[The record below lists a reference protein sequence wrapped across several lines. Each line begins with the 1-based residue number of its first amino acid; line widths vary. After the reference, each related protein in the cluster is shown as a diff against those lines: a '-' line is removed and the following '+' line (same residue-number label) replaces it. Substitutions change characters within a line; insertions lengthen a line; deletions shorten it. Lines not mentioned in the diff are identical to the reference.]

1 MSTIVNLKTNINIG
15 DIMLLRWTG
24 VTLLLCLLNSPC
36 FAEEKEIAITI
47 DDLPFVGSGSST
59 PASLKRTENR
69 FMAIVKA
76 LVDNQVP
83 ATGFVIGEAV
93 AKNEW
98 YLLEA
103 FRNQG
108 FALGN
113 HTYTHKSLNNM
124 SAAKYIADIDRADSM
139 LAPVMTEPKYFR
151 YPYLAEG
158 KGPKKQKVYDYLAEH
173 QYTIAPVTIDSKD
186 YEFNARF
193 YKIPY
198 RKRAQNLPDFK
209 KRYLAYIWKQTLL
222 AEHRAKK
229 VDGQPV
235 KQILLIHANLLNSLC
250 LEDIIEMYR
259 KNGYKFISL
268 ADALKENTAQPLVN
282 NPEKKETEDKSATI
296 KTVTEHQS

>member
-1 MSTIVNLKTNINIG
+1 
-15 DIMLLRWTG
+15 MLLRWTA
-24 VTLLLCLLNSPC
+24 VTLLISALNSPC

-47 DDLPFVGSGSST
+47 DDLPFVGSGAAT
-59 PASLKRTENR
+59 PGSLKRTQAR

-83 ATGFVIGEAV
+83 ATGFAIGGSIP
-93 AKNEW
+93 KPEW
-98 YLLEA
+98 ELLET

-108 FALGN
+108 FAIGN

-124 SAAKYIADIDRADSM
+124 SADKYIADIDHADTV
-139 LAPVMTEPKYFR
+139 LAPVLTEPKYFR

-158 KGPKKQKVYDYLAEH
+158 TGQKKQKVYDYLAAH

-198 RKRAQNLPDFK
+198 RKRAQILPAFK

-222 AEHRAKK
+222 AERRAKK

-235 KQILLIHANLLNSLC
+235 KQILLIHANLINSLC
-250 LEDIIEMYR
+250 LEDIIELYR
-259 KNGYKFISL
+259 NNGYKFISL
-268 ADALKENTAQPLVN
+268 ADALRNDGASVNGNTEALNSVIPPVKEALGKTA
-282 NPEKKETEDKSATI
+282 SI
-296 KTVTEHQS
+296 KTSI

>member
-1 MSTIVNLKTNINIG
+1 
-15 DIMLLRWTG
+15 MLLRWTG
-24 VTLLLCLLNSPC
+24 VTLLFCLFSSIC
-36 FAEEKEIAITI
+36 FAEDKEIAITI
-47 DDLPFVGSGSST
+47 DDLPFVGSGTST
-59 PASLKRTENR
+59 PASLKRTQAR

-83 ATGFVIGEAV
+83 ATGFAIGGAV

-98 YLLEA
+98 DLLET
-103 FRNQG
+103 FRNLG
-108 FALGN
+108 FSLGN
-113 HTYTHKSLNNM
+113 HTYTHESLNKL
-124 SAAKYIADIDRADSM
+124 SADKYIADINHADTV
-139 LAPVMTEPKYFR
+139 LAHVLTEPKYFR

-158 KGPKKQKVYDYLAEH
+158 KGQKKQKVHEYLAAH

-198 RKRAQNLPDFK
+198 RKRAQILPEFK

-222 AEHRAKK
+222 AERSAKK

-250 LEDIIEMYR
+250 LEDIIALYR

-268 ADALKENTAQPLVN
+268 ADALNKNTENP
-282 NPEKKETEDKSATI
+282 
-296 KTVTEHQS
+296 

>member
-1 MSTIVNLKTNINIG
+1 
-15 DIMLLRWTG
+15 MLLRWSA
-24 VTLLLCLLNSPC
+24 VTLLFCILNSPC

-47 DDLPFVGSGSST
+47 DDLPFVGSGAAT
-59 PASLKRTENR
+59 PASLKRTQAR

-83 ATGFVIGEAV
+83 ATGFAIGGAIP
-93 AKNEW
+93 KSEW
-98 YLLEA
+98 DLLET

-113 HTYTHKSLNNM
+113 HTYTHKSLNSM
-124 SAAKYIADIDRADSM
+124 SADKYIADIDHADTV

-158 KGPKKQKVYDYLAEH
+158 TGQKKQKVYDYLAAH

-198 RKRAQNLPDFK
+198 RKRAQSLPEFK

-222 AEHRAKK
+222 AERRVKK

-250 LEDIIEMYR
+250 LEDIIELYR

-268 ADALKENTAQPLVN
+268 ADALRDDAVQPLNGNTEALNSVI
-282 NPEKKETEDKSATI
+282 PPVKGTLVQSTADKK
-296 KTVTEHQS
+296 

>member
-1 MSTIVNLKTNINIG
+1 
-15 DIMLLRWTG
+15 MLLRWTG
-24 VTLLLCLLNSPC
+24 VTLILCMLNFPC

-59 PASLKRTENR
+59 PASLKRTQAR
-69 FMAIVKA
+69 FMALVKA

-98 YLLEA
+98 DLLQT

-113 HTYTHKSLNNM
+113 HTYAHKSLNHL
-124 SAAKYIADIDRADSM
+124 SADKYIADIDHADNI
-139 LAPVMTEPKYFR
+139 LAPVLTEPKYFR

-158 KGPKKQKVYDYLAEH
+158 TGQKKQKVYDYLAEH

-193 YKIPY
+193 YRIPY
-198 RKRAQNLPDFK
+198 RKRAAALPGFK
-209 KRYLAYIWKQTLL
+209 KHYLAYIWQQTLR
-222 AEHRAKK
+222 AEKNAK
-229 VDGQPV
+229 GRNG

-250 LEDIIEMYR
+250 LEDIIELYK

-268 ADALKENTAQPLVN
+268 ADALKSNTSESLSHTDAANSVIPSIMEAKQKI
-282 NPEKKETEDKSATI
+282 EARIKS
-296 KTVTEHQS
+296 EHKS

>member
-1 MSTIVNLKTNINIG
+1 
-15 DIMLLRWTG
+15 MLLRWSA
-24 VTLLLCLLNSPC
+24 VTLLFCILNSPC

-47 DDLPFVGSGSST
+47 DDLPFVGSGAAT
-59 PASLKRTENR
+59 PASLKRTQAR

-83 ATGFVIGEAV
+83 ATGFAIGGAIP
-93 AKNEW
+93 KSEW
-98 YLLEA
+98 DLLET

-113 HTYTHKSLNNM
+113 HTYTHKSLNSM
-124 SAAKYIADIDRADSM
+124 SADKYIADIDHADTV

-158 KGPKKQKVYDYLAEH
+158 TGQKKQKVYDYLAAH

-198 RKRAQNLPDFK
+198 RKRAQSLPEFK

-222 AEHRAKK
+222 AERRAKK

-250 LEDIIEMYR
+250 LEDIIELYR

-268 ADALKENTAQPLVN
+268 ADALRDDAVQPLNGNTEALNSVI
-282 NPEKKETEDKSATI
+282 PPVKGTLEQSTADKK
-296 KTVTEHQS
+296 

>member
-1 MSTIVNLKTNINIG
+1 
-15 DIMLLRWTG
+15 MLLRWTG
-24 VTLLLCLLNSPC
+24 VTFLFCILTSTC
-36 FAEEKEIAITI
+36 FADEKEIAITI
-47 DDLPFVGSGSST
+47 DDLPFVGSGTNT
-59 PASLKRTENR
+59 PASLKRTTER

-83 ATGFVIGEAV
+83 ATGFAIGGAV

-98 YLLEA
+98 ELLEA

-108 FALGN
+108 FSLGN
-113 HTYTHKSLNNM
+113 HTYTHNNLNHT
-124 SAAKYIADIDRADSM
+124 SADKYIADIDHADTI
-139 LAPVMTEPKYFR
+139 LAPVLTEPKYFR

-158 KGPKKQKVYDYLAEH
+158 TGQKKQKVTDYLAEH

-198 RKRAQNLPDFK
+198 RKRAQNLPQFK

-229 VDGQPV
+229 IDGQPI

-250 LEDIIEMYR
+250 LEDIIELYK

-268 ADALKENTAQPLVN
+268 AEALKGNTAQPLISSAEATHN
-282 NPEKKETEDKSATI
+282 NDQAAKES
-296 KTVTEHQS
+296 KTKID

>member
-1 MSTIVNLKTNINIG
+1 
-15 DIMLLRWTG
+15 MLRRWTA
-24 VTLLLCLLNSPC
+24 VAFLFCILNSAC

-59 PASLKRTENR
+59 PASLKRTQDR

-83 ATGFVIGEAV
+83 ATGFAIGGAV

-103 FRNQG
+103 FRDQL

-113 HTYTHKSLNNM
+113 HTYTHYSLNQTGTD
-124 SAAKYIADIDRADSM
+124 KYIADIDRADTT

-158 KGPKKQKVYDYLAEH
+158 TGAKKQKVLAYLAEH

-198 RKRAQNLPDFK
+198 RKRAQNLPAFK

-222 AEHRAKK
+222 AERSAKK
-229 VDGQPV
+229 VEGQPV

-250 LEDIIEMYR
+250 LEDIIELYR

-268 ADALKENTAQPLVN
+268 ADALKGNTAQPLN
-282 NPEKKETEDKSATI
+282 NNKEAQNSAKAAALLKMVTASI
-296 KTVTEHQS
+296 DSKTAKE

>member
-1 MSTIVNLKTNINIG
+1 
-15 DIMLLRWTG
+15 MLLRWAG
-24 VTLLLCLLNSPC
+24 VTLMFCILNSPC

-47 DDLPFVGSGSST
+47 DDLPFVGSGTST
-59 PASLKRTENR
+59 PASLKRTQDR
-69 FMAIVKA
+69 FMAIVNA
-76 LVDNQVP
+76 LVNNQVP

-98 YLLEA
+98 DLLET

-113 HTYTHKSLNNM
+113 HTYTHNSLNNM
-124 SAAKYIADIDRADSM
+124 SADKYIADIDRADTV
-139 LAPVMTEPKYFR
+139 LAPVLTEPKYFR

-158 KGPKKQKVYDYLAEH
+158 TGQKKQKVYDYLAAH

-193 YKIPY
+193 YRIPY
-198 RKRAQNLPDFK
+198 RKRAQNLPAFK
-209 KRYLAYIWKQTLL
+209 KRYLAYIWQQTLR
-222 AEHRAKK
+222 AEKNAKGK
-229 VDGQPV
+229 NV

-268 ADALKENTAQPLVN
+268 ADALKNNTAQSLNNNTEALNNVIPSLKESGQKSEVN
-282 NPEKKETEDKSATI
+282 KIFGN
-296 KTVTEHQS
+296 QS

>member
-1 MSTIVNLKTNINIG
+1 
-15 DIMLLRWTG
+15 MLLRRTV
-24 VTLLLCLLNSPC
+24 VTLLLCALNLPC
-36 FAEEKEIAITI
+36 FAAEERQIAITI

-59 PASLKRTENR
+59 PASLKRTQDR

-83 ATGFVIGEAV
+83 ATGFAIGEAV

-98 YLLEA
+98 DLLET

-108 FALGN
+108 FSLGN
-113 HTYTHKSLNNM
+113 HTYTHRSLNGL
-124 SAAKYIADIDRADSM
+124 SADTYIADIQRADTK
-139 LAPVMTEPKYFR
+139 LARVMTEPKYFR

-158 KGPKKQKVYDYLAEH
+158 NGTKKQKVIEYLAEH

-193 YKIPY
+193 YHIPY
-198 RKRAQNLPDFK
+198 RKRAQNLEQFK
-209 KRYLAYIWKQTLL
+209 QRYLAYIWKQTLA
-222 AEHRAKK
+222 AERRAN
-229 VDGQPV
+229 GQPV

-250 LEDIIEMYR
+250 LEDVLQMYK

-268 ADALKENTAQPLVN
+268 AEALKGNMAQPLN
-282 NPEKKETEDKSATI
+282 DSPENLKEQTHKEAVPQT
-296 KTVTEHQS
+296 

>member
-1 MSTIVNLKTNINIG
+1 
-15 DIMLLRWTG
+15 MLLRWSA
-24 VTLLLCLLNSPC
+24 VTLLFCILNSPC

-47 DDLPFVGSGSST
+47 DDLPFVGSGAAT
-59 PASLKRTENR
+59 PASLKRTQAR

-83 ATGFVIGEAV
+83 ATGFAIGGAIP
-93 AKNEW
+93 KSEW
-98 YLLEA
+98 DLLET

-113 HTYTHKSLNNM
+113 HTYTHKSLNSM
-124 SAAKYIADIDRADSM
+124 SADKYIADIDHADTV

-158 KGPKKQKVYDYLAEH
+158 TGQKKQKVYDYLAAH

-198 RKRAQNLPDFK
+198 RKRAQSLPEFK

-222 AEHRAKK
+222 AERRVKK

-250 LEDIIEMYR
+250 LEDIIELYR

-268 ADALKENTAQPLVN
+268 ADALRDDAVQPLNGNTEALNSVI
-282 NPEKKETEDKSATI
+282 PPVKGTLEQSTADKK
-296 KTVTEHQS
+296 

>member
-1 MSTIVNLKTNINIG
+1 
-15 DIMLLRWTG
+15 MLLRWSA
-24 VTLLLCLLNSPC
+24 VTLLFCILNSPC

-47 DDLPFVGSGSST
+47 DDLPFVGSGAAT
-59 PASLKRTENR
+59 PASLKRTQAR

-83 ATGFVIGEAV
+83 ATGFAIGGAIP
-93 AKNEW
+93 KSEW
-98 YLLEA
+98 DLLET

-113 HTYTHKSLNNM
+113 HTYTHKSLNSM
-124 SAAKYIADIDRADSM
+124 SADKYIADIDHADTV

-158 KGPKKQKVYDYLAEH
+158 TGQKKQKVYDYLAAH

-198 RKRAQNLPDFK
+198 RKRAQSLPEFK

-222 AEHRAKK
+222 AERRAKK

-250 LEDIIEMYR
+250 LEDIIELYR

-268 ADALKENTAQPLVN
+268 ADALRDDAVQPLNGNTEALNSVI
-282 NPEKKETEDKSATI
+282 PPVKGTLEQSTADKK
-296 KTVTEHQS
+296 QR